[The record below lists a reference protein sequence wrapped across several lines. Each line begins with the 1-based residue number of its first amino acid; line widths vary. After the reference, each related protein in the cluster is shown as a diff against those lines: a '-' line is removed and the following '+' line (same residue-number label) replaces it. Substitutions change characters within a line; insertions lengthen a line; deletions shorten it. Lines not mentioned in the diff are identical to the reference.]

1 MAEGIKPKNQLHQ
14 LLAVESDL
22 RKKATKIMEEAI
34 ATFTKKQDHF
44 DGIERHYE
52 HFEVEEGQE
61 TLKVEPDIK
70 EIVTTVADKLRYT
83 QKSIVAAVDARIS
96 KEETNSSGNATAFL
110 HIGNTTFGAWSATS
124 LLALEGVLTQVRG
137 LYGTIPTLDP
147 VKRWNEDKGRKNVFV
162 TPTQDTYRTA
172 KKSEVV
178 VLYPATK
185 EHPAQTQL
193 AVVDKQ
199 VGVFKT
205 VYSSGKITPMRKSE
219 LLGQID
225 RLIIAVKKASSKANQ
240 VEIVNTK
247 VMRKFFDFI
256 HEEGETITEGE

>member
-1 MAEGIKPKNQLHQ
+1 M
-14 LLAVESDL
+14 
-22 RKKATKIMEEAI
+22 
-34 ATFTKKQDHF
+34 
-44 DGIERHYE
+44 
-52 HFEVEEGQE
+52 
-61 TLKVEPDIK
+61 
-70 EIVTTVADKLRYT
+70 
-83 QKSIVAAVDARIS
+83 
-96 KEETNSSGNATAFL
+96 
-110 HIGNTTFGAWSATS
+110 
-124 LLALEGVLTQVRG
+124 
-137 LYGTIPTLDP
+137 
-147 VKRWNEDKGRKNVFV
+147 KRWSEDKGRKNVYI

-205 VYSSGKITPMRKSE
+205 VYSSGKITPKRKSE
-219 LLGQID
+219 LLSQID
-225 RLIIAVKKASSKANQ
+225 RLIIAVKKARSKANQ

-256 HEEGETITEGE
+256 HEEEEAIPEG